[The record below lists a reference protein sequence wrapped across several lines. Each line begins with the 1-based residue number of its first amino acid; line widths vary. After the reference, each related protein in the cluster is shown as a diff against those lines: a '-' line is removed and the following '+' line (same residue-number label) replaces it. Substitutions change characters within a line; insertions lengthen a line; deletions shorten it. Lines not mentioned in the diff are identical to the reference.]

1 MPFKSRKQ
9 FYYLMREHPDI
20 WKEWVAKYGVR
31 GLGVGSKSKWMNIN
45 PQEYLDRS
53 FKSREQFFWMRKN
66 KPEEWLKILEEQ
78 GLPESLGLGS
88 ADKWISRGFEAE
100 SSPQTV
106 KEIINSITF
115 EDLQKRYYEFLRE
128 INQQGNKEE
137 GFNISGGEQNFYPRL
152 LQNYLKQK
160 GITAKSTKKTCP
172 NCIKQGYGKTKLEY
186 SFFEE
191 LDDYELGDFIW
202 TIKDYF
208 KKNPKT
214 VYWNYCY
221 NCTLDLRVPKEQIR
235 EMYGEEVWNYL
246 KRVVDD
252 ENILMDNFNET
263 VAKQFKI
270 YKKDINPAKK
280 KLINGIET
288 EGNKVKIYRAL
299 TAKKDWLD
307 KPNKKNSIMDRGLGI
322 YWSFDKKQAKNYF
335 HESQRAKYIRDYK
348 IYALADFD
356 EIDWALTILLNSSD
370 WEHENEIR
378 IIKGS
383 PLDILEIEGQ
393 DRWYKPLD
401 ISGLPTKEIKAS
413 EVFEAYKPP
422 QAAVNNAKRGLK
434 LREKWGR
441 GGLSPAEA
449 KKQGIDSGVTR
460 AKKIASGSVSRHD
473 VRRMSAFNRH
483 RKNYNPSKKKPDGGP
498 TAGTI
503 AWLLW
508 GGTSGVDWAKK
519 LSATM
524 NAESWSAEEI
534 KTNLP
539 QHKVKTIQAGVEII
553 TEDLR
558 KPQIDMFNENFLR
571 GQLKSYQDFL
581 NGIKITSGELVL
593 EEISWVLSPKAEE
606 LGERAYQ
613 ANNEEMEHYYM
624 GMIYGYDFILDLF
637 GEFPADF
644 QREMAAESIDI
655 DIDFEDA
662 TLTRKEVKM
671 AMWYP
676 LIVGF
681 IGGTLANIAS
691 NYFTVYYLRKREII

>member
-1 MPFKSRKQ
+1 
-9 FYYLMREHPDI
+9 
-20 WKEWVAKYGVR
+20 
-31 GLGVGSKSKWMNIN
+31 
-45 PQEYLDRS
+45 
-53 FKSREQFFWMRKN
+53 
-66 KPEEWLKILEEQ
+66 
-78 GLPESLGLGS
+78 
-88 ADKWISRGFEAE
+88 
-100 SSPQTV
+100 
-106 KEIINSITF
+106 
-115 EDLQKRYYEFLRE
+115 
-128 INQQGNKEE
+128 
-137 GFNISGGEQNFYPRL
+137 
-152 LQNYLKQK
+152 
-160 GITAKSTKKTCP
+160 
-172 NCIKQGYGKTKLEY
+172 
-186 SFFEE
+186 
-191 LDDYELGDFIW
+191 
-202 TIKDYF
+202 
-208 KKNPKT
+208 
-214 VYWNYCY
+214 
-221 NCTLDLRVPKEQIR
+221 
-235 EMYGEEVWNYL
+235 MYGEEVWNYL

-252 ENILMDNFNET
+252 ENILMENFDET
-263 VAKQFKI
+263 LASQFKI

-280 KLINGIET
+280 KLIKGIET

-307 KPNKKNSIMDRGLGI
+307 KPNKKNSIMDKGLGI
-322 YWSFDKKQAKNYF
+322 YWSFDKNQAKNYF
-335 HESQRAKYIRDYK
+335 HESQRAKYIRDYR

-383 PLDILEIEGQ
+383 PLDVLEIEGQ
-393 DRWYKPLD
+393 DKWYKPLD

-460 AKKIASGSVSRHD
+460 AKKISSGSVSRHD

-553 TEDLR
+553 SQDLR

-571 GQLKSYQDFL
+571 GQLNSYQDFL

-613 ANNEEMEHYYM
+613 ANNEELEHYYM

-644 QREMAAESIDI
+644 QREMAAETIDI

-671 AMWYP
+671 TMWYP
-676 LIVGF
+676 LMVGF

>member
-1 MPFKSRKQ
+1 
-9 FYYLMREHPDI
+9 MREHPDI

-31 GLGVGSKSKWMNIN
+31 GLGVGSKSKWMKIN

-66 KPEEWLKILEEQ
+66 KPQEWLKILEEQ

-88 ADKWISRGFEAE
+88 ADKWTSRGFESE
-100 SSPQTV
+100 SSPQSI
-106 KEIINSITF
+106 KEIVNSITF
-115 EDLQKRYYEFLRE
+115 EDLQKKYYEFLRE
-128 INQQGNKEE
+128 INQQGNKE
-137 GFNISGGEQNFYPRL
+137 GDFNISGGEKSFYPTL
-152 LQNYLKQK
+152 LKKYLKQK
-160 GITAKSTKKTCP
+160 GITAKSTKINCP
-172 NCIKQGYGKTKLEY
+172 NCIKEGYGKTKLEY
-186 SFFEE
+186 QFFEE

-202 TIKDYF
+202 TIKNYF
-208 KKNPKT
+208 KKTPKT

-221 NCTLDLRVPKEQIR
+221 DCGKDIKIPKEQIR

-246 KRVVDD
+246 SKIVDD
-252 ENILMDNFNET
+252 ETILMENFDET
-263 VAKQFKI
+263 VGTQFKI

-280 KLINGIET
+280 KLIKGIET

-307 KPNKKNSIMDRGLGI
+307 KPTKKNSIMNRGLGI

-335 HESQRAKYIRDYK
+335 HESQRAKYIRDYR

-393 DRWYKPLD
+393 DKWYKPLD

-539 QHKVKTIQAGVEII
+539 QHKVKTIQAGIEII

-571 GQLKSYQDFL
+571 GQLKSYQDLL

-655 DIDFEDA
+655 DIEIEDA

-671 AMWYP
+671 TMWYP
-676 LIVGF
+676 LMVGF

>member
-1 MPFKSRKQ
+1 
-9 FYYLMREHPDI
+9 MREHPDI

-31 GLGVGSKSKWMNIN
+31 GLGVGSKSKWMKIN

-66 KPEEWLKILEEQ
+66 KPQEWLKILEEQ

-88 ADKWISRGFEAE
+88 ADKWTSRGFESE
-100 SSPQTV
+100 SSPQSI
-106 KEIINSITF
+106 KEIVNSITF
-115 EDLQKRYYEFLRE
+115 EDLQKKYYEFLRE
-128 INQQGNKEE
+128 INQQGNKE
-137 GFNISGGEQNFYPRL
+137 GDFNISGGEQSFYPTL
-152 LQNYLKQK
+152 LKKYLKQK
-160 GITAKSTKKTCP
+160 GITAKSTKINCP
-172 NCIKQGYGKTKLEY
+172 NCIKEGYGKTKLEY
-186 SFFEE
+186 QFFEE

-202 TIKDYF
+202 TIKNYF
-208 KKNPKT
+208 KKTPKT

-221 NCTLDLRVPKEQIR
+221 DCGKDIKIPKEQIR

-246 KRVVDD
+246 SKIVDD
-252 ENILMDNFNET
+252 ETILMENFDET
-263 VAKQFKI
+263 VGTQFKI

-280 KLINGIET
+280 KLIKGIET

-307 KPNKKNSIMDRGLGI
+307 KPTKKNSIMNRGLGI

-335 HESQRAKYIRDYK
+335 HESQRAKYIRDYR

-393 DRWYKPLD
+393 DKWYKPLD

-539 QHKVKTIQAGVEII
+539 QHKVKTIQAGIEII

-571 GQLKSYQDFL
+571 GQLKSYQDLL

-655 DIDFEDA
+655 DIEIEDA

-671 AMWYP
+671 TMWYP
-676 LIVGF
+676 LMVGF

>member
-1 MPFKSRKQ
+1 
-9 FYYLMREHPDI
+9 MREHPDI

-31 GLGVGSKSKWMNIN
+31 GLGVGSKSKWMKIN

-66 KPEEWLKILEEQ
+66 KPQEWLKILEEQ

-88 ADKWISRGFEAE
+88 ADKWTSRGFESE
-100 SSPQTV
+100 SSPQSI
-106 KEIINSITF
+106 KEIVNSITF
-115 EDLQKRYYEFLRE
+115 EDLQKKYYEFLRE
-128 INQQGNKEE
+128 INQQGNKE
-137 GFNISGGEQNFYPRL
+137 GDFNISGGEQSFYPTL
-152 LQNYLKQK
+152 LKKYLKQK
-160 GITAKSTKKTCP
+160 GITAKSTKINCP
-172 NCIKQGYGKTKLEY
+172 NCIKEGYGKTKLEY
-186 SFFEE
+186 QFFEE

-202 TIKDYF
+202 TIKNYF
-208 KKNPKT
+208 KKTPKT

-221 NCTLDLRVPKEQIR
+221 DCGKDIKIPKEQIR
-235 EMYGEEVWNYL
+235 EIYGEEVWNYL
-246 KRVVDD
+246 SKIGDD
-252 ENILMDNFNET
+252 ETILMENFDET
-263 VAKQFKI
+263 VGTQFKI

-280 KLINGIET
+280 KLIKGIET

-307 KPNKKNSIMDRGLGI
+307 KPTKKNSIMNRGLGI

-335 HESQRAKYIRDYK
+335 HESQRAKYIRDYR

-393 DRWYKPLD
+393 DKWYKPLD

-539 QHKVKTIQAGVEII
+539 QHKVKTIQAGIEII

-571 GQLKSYQDFL
+571 GQLKSYQDLL

-655 DIDFEDA
+655 DIEIEDA

-671 AMWYP
+671 TMWYP
-676 LIVGF
+676 LMVGF

>member
-1 MPFKSRKQ
+1 
-9 FYYLMREHPDI
+9 MREHPDI

-31 GLGVGSKSKWMNIN
+31 GLGVGSKSKWMKIN

-66 KPEEWLKILEEQ
+66 KPQEWLKILEEQ

-88 ADKWISRGFEAE
+88 ADKWTSRGFESE
-100 SSPQTV
+100 SSPQSI
-106 KEIINSITF
+106 KEIVNSITF
-115 EDLQKRYYEFLRE
+115 EDLQKKYYEFLRE
-128 INQQGNKEE
+128 INQQGNKE
-137 GFNISGGEQNFYPRL
+137 GDFNISGGEQSFYPTL
-152 LQNYLKQK
+152 LKKYLKQK
-160 GITAKSTKKTCP
+160 GITAKSTKINCP
-172 NCIKQGYGKTKLEY
+172 NCIKEGYGKTKLEY
-186 SFFEE
+186 QFFEE

-202 TIKDYF
+202 TIKNYF
-208 KKNPKT
+208 KKTPKT

-221 NCTLDLRVPKEQIR
+221 DCGKDIKIPKEQIR

-246 KRVVDD
+246 SKIVDD
-252 ENILMDNFNET
+252 ETILMENFDET
-263 VAKQFKI
+263 VGTQFKI

-280 KLINGIET
+280 KLIKGIET

-307 KPNKKNSIMDRGLGI
+307 KPTKKNSIMNRGLGI

-335 HESQRAKYIRDYK
+335 HESQRAKYIRDYR

-393 DRWYKPLD
+393 DKWYKPLD

-539 QHKVKTIQAGVEII
+539 QHKVKAIQAGFEII

-581 NGIKITSGELVL
+581 SGIKITSGELVL

-655 DIDFEDA
+655 DIEIEDA

-671 AMWYP
+671 TMWYP
-676 LIVGF
+676 LMVGF

>member
-1 MPFKSRKQ
+1 
-9 FYYLMREHPDI
+9 MREHPDI

-31 GLGVGSKSKWMNIN
+31 GLGVGSKSKWMKIN

-66 KPEEWLKILEEQ
+66 KPQEWLKILEEQ

-88 ADKWISRGFEAE
+88 ADKWTSRGFESE
-100 SSPQTV
+100 SSPQSI
-106 KEIINSITF
+106 KEIVNSITF

-128 INQQGNKEE
+128 INQQGNKE
-137 GFNISGGEQNFYPRL
+137 GDFNISGGEQSFYPTL
-152 LQNYLKQK
+152 LKKYLKQK
-160 GITAKSTKKTCP
+160 GITAKSTKINCP
-172 NCIKQGYGKTKLEY
+172 SCIKEGYGKTKLEY
-186 SFFEE
+186 QFFEE

-202 TIKDYF
+202 TIKNYF
-208 KKNPKT
+208 KKTPKT

-221 NCTLDLRVPKEQIR
+221 DCGKDIKIPKEQIR

-246 KRVVDD
+246 SKIVDD
-252 ENILMDNFNET
+252 ETILMENFDET
-263 VAKQFKI
+263 VGKQFKI

-280 KLINGIET
+280 KLIKGIET

-307 KPNKKNSIMDRGLGI
+307 KPTKKNSIMNRGLGI

-335 HESQRAKYIRDYK
+335 HESQRAKYIRDYR

-393 DRWYKPLD
+393 DKWYKPLD

-539 QHKVKTIQAGVEII
+539 QHKVKTIQAGIEII

-571 GQLKSYQDFL
+571 GQLKSYQDLL

-655 DIDFEDA
+655 DIEIEDA

-671 AMWYP
+671 TMWYP
-676 LIVGF
+676 LMVGF

>member
-66 KPEEWLKILEEQ
+66 KSAEWLKILEEQ

-88 ADKWISRGFEAE
+88 ADKWISRGFEA
-100 SSPQTV
+100 
-106 KEIINSITF
+106 
-115 EDLQKRYYEFLRE
+115 
-128 INQQGNKEE
+128 
-137 GFNISGGEQNFYPRL
+137 
-152 LQNYLKQK
+152 
-160 GITAKSTKKTCP
+160 
-172 NCIKQGYGKTKLEY
+172 
-186 SFFEE
+186 
-191 LDDYELGDFIW
+191 
-202 TIKDYF
+202 
-208 KKNPKT
+208 
-214 VYWNYCY
+214 
-221 NCTLDLRVPKEQIR
+221 
-235 EMYGEEVWNYL
+235 
-246 KRVVDD
+246 
-252 ENILMDNFNET
+252 
-263 VAKQFKI
+263 
-270 YKKDINPAKK
+270 
-280 KLINGIET
+280 
-288 EGNKVKIYRAL
+288 
-299 TAKKDWLD
+299 
-307 KPNKKNSIMDRGLGI
+307 
-322 YWSFDKKQAKNYF
+322 
-335 HESQRAKYIRDYK
+335 
-348 IYALADFD
+348 
-356 EIDWALTILLNSSD
+356 
-370 WEHENEIR
+370 
-378 IIKGS
+378 
-383 PLDILEIEGQ
+383 
-393 DRWYKPLD
+393 
-401 ISGLPTKEIKAS
+401 

-460 AKKIASGSVSRHD
+460 AKKISSGSVSRHD

-553 TEDLR
+553 TKDLR

-593 EEISWVLSPKAEE
+593 EEISWILSPKAEE

-681 IGGTLANIAS
+681 MGGTLANIAS
-691 NYFTVYYLRKREII
+691 NYFTVYYLKKRDII

>member
-1 MPFKSRKQ
+1 
-9 FYYLMREHPDI
+9 MREHPDI

-31 GLGVGSKSKWMNIN
+31 GLGVGSKSKWMKIN

-66 KPEEWLKILEEQ
+66 KPQEWLKILEEQ

-88 ADKWISRGFEAE
+88 ADKWTSRGFESE
-100 SSPQTV
+100 SSPQSI
-106 KEIINSITF
+106 KEIVNSITF
-115 EDLQKRYYEFLRE
+115 EDLQKKYYEFLRE
-128 INQQGNKEE
+128 INQQGNKE
-137 GFNISGGEQNFYPRL
+137 GDFNISGGEQSFYPTL
-152 LQNYLKQK
+152 LKKYLKQK
-160 GITAKSTKKTCP
+160 GITAKSTKINCP
-172 NCIKQGYGKTKLEY
+172 SCIKEGYGKTKLEY
-186 SFFEE
+186 QFFEE

-202 TIKDYF
+202 TIKNYF
-208 KKNPKT
+208 KKTPKT

-221 NCTLDLRVPKEQIR
+221 DCGKDIKIPKEQIR

-246 KRVVDD
+246 SKIVDD
-252 ENILMDNFNET
+252 ETILMENFDET
-263 VAKQFKI
+263 VGTQFKI

-280 KLINGIET
+280 KLIKGIET

-307 KPNKKNSIMDRGLGI
+307 KPTKKNSIMNRGLGI

-335 HESQRAKYIRDYK
+335 HESQRAKYIRDYR

-393 DRWYKPLD
+393 DKWYKPLD

-539 QHKVKTIQAGVEII
+539 QHKVKTIQAGIEII

-571 GQLKSYQDFL
+571 GQLKSYQDLL

-655 DIDFEDA
+655 DIEIEDA

-671 AMWYP
+671 TMWYP
-676 LIVGF
+676 LMVGF

>member
-1 MPFKSRKQ
+1 
-9 FYYLMREHPDI
+9 MREHPDI

-31 GLGVGSKSKWMNIN
+31 GLGVGSKSKWMKIN

-66 KPEEWLKILEEQ
+66 KPQEWLKILEEQ

-88 ADKWISRGFEAE
+88 ADKWTSRGFESE
-100 SSPQTV
+100 SSPQSI
-106 KEIINSITF
+106 KEIVNSITF
-115 EDLQKRYYEFLRE
+115 EDLQKKYYEFLRE
-128 INQQGNKEE
+128 INQQGNKE
-137 GFNISGGEQNFYPRL
+137 GDFNISGGEQSFYPTL
-152 LQNYLKQK
+152 LKKYLKQK
-160 GITAKSTKKTCP
+160 GITAKSTKINCP
-172 NCIKQGYGKTKLEY
+172 NCIKEGYGKTKLEY
-186 SFFEE
+186 QFFEE

-202 TIKDYF
+202 TIKNYF
-208 KKNPKT
+208 KKTPKT

-221 NCTLDLRVPKEQIR
+221 DCGKDIKIPKEQIR
-235 EMYGEEVWNYL
+235 EIYGEEVWNYL
-246 KRVVDD
+246 SKIVDD
-252 ENILMDNFNET
+252 ETILMENFDET
-263 VAKQFKI
+263 VGTQFKI

-280 KLINGIET
+280 KLIKGIET

-307 KPNKKNSIMDRGLGI
+307 KPTKKNSIMNRGLGI

-335 HESQRAKYIRDYK
+335 HESQRAKYIRDYR

-393 DRWYKPLD
+393 DKWYKPLD

-539 QHKVKTIQAGVEII
+539 QHKVKTIQAGIEII

-571 GQLKSYQDFL
+571 GQLKSYQDLL

-655 DIDFEDA
+655 DIEIEDA

-671 AMWYP
+671 TMWYP
-676 LIVGF
+676 LMVGF

>member
-1 MPFKSRKQ
+1 
-9 FYYLMREHPDI
+9 MREHPDI

-31 GLGVGSKSKWMNIN
+31 GLGVGSKSKWMKIN

-66 KPEEWLKILEEQ
+66 KPQEWLKILEEQ

-88 ADKWISRGFEAE
+88 ADKWILRGFEAE
-100 SSPQTV
+100 SD
-106 KEIINSITF
+106 ENNSNHRELVAF
-115 EDLQKRYYEFLRE
+115 YEDLQSAVYNTQFEGDYEDTLYYKIFEENDDEGGRGVFYIEEFLT
-128 INQQGNKEE
+128 NLKSLAPSLYNKTISNYDKNKILNALNNLDIKNNFCESCNEDIDLNETENYYGYFVTSSQSPNPLDRAAIRPNDAMGDIQLIYYGYCCQYCEE
-137 GFNISGGEQNFYPRL
+137 DYLNVIS
-152 LQNYLKQK
+152 
-160 GITAKSTKKTCP
+160 ST
-172 NCIKQGYGKTKLEY
+172 N
-186 SFFEE
+186 E
-191 LDDYELGDFIW
+191 LDWI
-202 TIKDYF
+202 
-208 KKNPKT
+208 
-214 VYWNYCY
+214 V
-221 NCTLDLRVPKEQIR
+221 
-235 EMYGEEVWNYL
+235 GEKATYYIIPEV
-246 KRVVDD
+246 
-252 ENILMDNFNET
+252 
-263 VAKQFKI
+263 
-270 YKKDINPAKK
+270 DIEKSQK
-280 KLINGIET
+280 WQE
-288 EGNKVKIYRAL
+288 
-299 TAKKDWLD
+299 
-307 KPNKKNSIMDRGLGI
+307 
-322 YWSFDKKQAKNYF
+322 SF
-335 HESQRAKYIRDYK
+335 S
-348 IYALADFD
+348 
-356 EIDWALTILLNSSD
+356 
-370 WEHENEIR
+370 
-378 IIKGS
+378 
-383 PLDILEIEGQ
+383 
-393 DRWYKPLD
+393 
-401 ISGLPTKEIKAS
+401 S

-558 KPQIDMFNENFLR
+558 KPQIDMFNVNFLK
-571 GQLKSYQDFL
+571 GQLKAYQDFL

-593 EEISWVLSPKAEE
+593 EEISWVLSPKAEK

-644 QREMAAESIDI
+644 QREMAADSIDI

>member
-1 MPFKSRKQ
+1 
-9 FYYLMREHPDI
+9 MREHPDI

-31 GLGVGSKSKWMNIN
+31 GLGVGSKSKWMKIN

-66 KPEEWLKILEEQ
+66 KPQEWLKILEEQ

-88 ADKWISRGFEAE
+88 ADKWTSRGFESE
-100 SSPQTV
+100 SSPQSI
-106 KEIINSITF
+106 KEIVNSITF
-115 EDLQKRYYEFLRE
+115 EDLQKKYYEFLRE
-128 INQQGNKEE
+128 INQQGNKE
-137 GFNISGGEQNFYPRL
+137 GDFNISGGEQSFYPTL
-152 LQNYLKQK
+152 LKKYLKQK
-160 GITAKSTKKTCP
+160 GITAKSTKINCP
-172 NCIKQGYGKTKLEY
+172 NCIKEGYGKTKLEY
-186 SFFEE
+186 QFFEE

-202 TIKDYF
+202 TIKNYF
-208 KKNPKT
+208 KKTPKT

-221 NCTLDLRVPKEQIR
+221 DCGKDIKIPKEQIR

-246 KRVVDD
+246 SKIVDD
-252 ENILMDNFNET
+252 ETILMENFDET
-263 VAKQFKI
+263 VGTQFKI

-280 KLINGIET
+280 KLIKGIET

-307 KPNKKNSIMDRGLGI
+307 KPTKKNSIMNRGLGI

-335 HESQRAKYIRDYK
+335 HESQRAKYIRDYR

-393 DRWYKPLD
+393 DKWYKPLD

-539 QHKVKTIQAGVEII
+539 QHKVKTIQAGIEII

-581 NGIKITSGELVL
+581 SGIKITSGELVL

-655 DIDFEDA
+655 DIEIEDA

-671 AMWYP
+671 TMWYP
-676 LIVGF
+676 LMVGF